1 MTCYLHMPA
10 RPPALLPHLLPQAAR
25 GSSSS
30 FTSDRGVLEW
40 GKSQPRDKRPLASR
54 HAIPHLLSQEHLLVL
69 IFPRCTWT
77 RLKNLFN
84 KLPPLHDLTIA
95 ADNLRLLQGL
105 FTII

>member
-54 HAIPHLLSQEHLLVL
+54 QPSRISSP
-69 IFPRCTWT
+69 
-77 RLKNLFN
+77 KNVSWFSFS
-84 KLPPLHDLTIA
+84 PDAPGHV
-95 ADNLRLLQGL
+95 
-105 FTII
+105 